1 MSMIY
6 ESPDGG
12 KTVYGRL
19 HGESDR
25 KLIHQDPA
33 LIETLDSIRE
43 DKLWGEI
50 RRTAKKNAQLNVMLE
65 EVKVYYNLIRTR

>member
-1 MSMIY
+1 MTMIY

-19 HGESDR
+19 PGQKDR
-25 KLIHQDPA
+25 TLLHQNPEVID
-33 LIETLDSIRE
+33 TLESIRE

-50 RRTAKKNAQLNVMLE
+50 RRKAKNNEELQRMLNA
-65 EVKVYYNLIRTR
+65 VKIYYNLIK

>member
-1 MSMIY
+1 MIY

-19 HGESDR
+19 PGEADR
-25 KLIHQDPA
+25 TLIRQDPE
-33 LIETLDSIRE
+33 LMSTLDSIRE

-50 RRTAKKNAQLNVMLE
+50 RRAAKRNSQLNEMLE
-65 EVKVYYNLIRTR
+65 AVKVYYNLIK

>member
-1 MSMIY
+1 MIY

-19 HGESDR
+19 PGDSQR
-25 KLIHQDPA
+25 TLIRQDPE
-33 LIETLDSIRE
+33 LVSTLDSIRE

-50 RRTAKKNAQLNVMLE
+50 RRKAKNNVELQRMLE
-65 EVKVYYNLIRTR
+65 AVKVYYNLIK

>member
-1 MSMIY
+1 MAMIY

-12 KTVYGRL
+12 KTVYGRIP
-19 HGESDR
+19 GETDR
-25 KLIHQDPA
+25 TLIRQDPE
-33 LIETLDSIRE
+33 LIRTLDSIRE

-50 RRTAKKNAQLNVMLE
+50 RRIAKKNPQLNSMLE

>member
-19 HGESDR
+19 PGESDR

>member
-19 HGESDR
+19 PGESDR
-25 KLIHQDPA
+25 TLLRQDPE
-33 LIETLDSIRE
+33 LVSTLDSIRE

-50 RRTAKKNAQLNVMLE
+50 RRTAKRNPQLNEMLE
-65 EVKVYYNLIRTR
+65 AVKIYYNLIK

>member
-1 MSMIY
+1 MTMIY

-19 HGESDR
+19 PGEADR
-25 KLIHQDPA
+25 TLIRQDPE
-33 LIETLDSIRE
+33 LMSTLDSIRE

-50 RRTAKKNAQLNVMLE
+50 RRAAKRNPQLNEMLE
-65 EVKVYYNLIRTR
+65 AVKVYYNLIK